1 MKARDLTEASPLTA
15 HGSISPDLLVG
26 KGWLCA
32 VLKELG
38 FDQFD
43 SIYILGSWYGNM
55 SYILNICGIKANQI
69 INVDI
74 NQDYLN
80 FSKKLL
86 SQFDNIVSMHQ
97 DANKLDYRR
106 LGKQGLVINTSTS
119 EMKDNTW
126 LENIPQGTLV
136 ALQGRKTLRT
146 RLTLKEFDRNY
157 PLSKTLYLDQL
168 SLKDPEVEYERFMKI
183 GIK

>member
-1 MKARDLTEASPLTA
+1 
-15 HGSISPDLLVG
+15 
-26 KGWLCA
+26 
-32 VLKELG
+32 
-38 FDQFD
+38 
-43 SIYILGSWYGNM
+43 
-55 SYILNICGIKANQI
+55 
-69 INVDI
+69 
-74 NQDYLN
+74 
-80 FSKKLL
+80 
-86 SQFDNIVSMHQ
+86 MHQ

-119 EMKDNTW
+119 EIKDNTW

-146 RLTLKEFDRNY
+146 TLTLKEFDRNY

-168 SLKDPEVEYERFMKI
+168 SLKDPEVEYKRFMKI